1 MRLVYVRESDLDH
14 TGDAMTSA
22 ILSDGQPISEDEFL
36 AIGETPDRIELFD
49 GSLVMTPAPTTIHQQ
64 IVGELYAALRT
75 PARRAGVRALP
86 GANVRLSPSRILIP
100 DFLITTEMTNSLIIN
115 AGAVVLICEVVS
127 PSNATTD
134 RLTKKHYYATAG
146 IPWYL
151 LIEQDTG
158 TLHLHR
164 LAGDAYTEHSV
175 TKPGDVLHLT
185 EPVIADIDPEELLSP
200 R

>member
-1 MRLVYVRESDLDH
+1 MRLVFVRESDLDH

-100 DFLITTEMTNSLIIN
+100 DFLITTEMTNSLIID
-115 AGAVVLICEVVS
+115 AGAVVLICEVAT
-127 PSNATTD
+127 PS
-134 RLTKKHYYATAG
+134 RLIKKQYYAAAG

-151 LIEQDTG
+151 LVEQDTG
-158 TLHLHR
+158 TLHFHR
-164 LAGDAYTEHSV
+164 LAGDAYMEHSV